1 RAADS
6 SWSSCSDDASSEDAT
21 GSDSAGGQDPFGE
34 RCSAERTPCQLCRLW
49 VWMFFNGYEGAPV
62 ALRRA
67 AVLYQG
73 IMGLLLV
80 LLFVTDRATDVK
92 VTTEWYW
99 YSELV
104 ITIIWSLEFL
114 LRAWSDEDKS
124 LLEVRQPGTRLML
137 RLRSLM
143 RVLKLL
149 DLLSILSVIVDLIIQ
164 SNELRGFAALRM
176 LRLVS
181 LLRLERD
188 WHFLQPVLEVFRNE
202 AYHLAATL
210 GLALMVLLFSAVIMF
225 YIESAAEDTQF
236 DSVGSSLWWATAA
249 LTTVGYG
256 DIYPKTPVG
265 RFVGGVL
272 AFLGIG
278 LFALPAGMLASGFQ
292 DVVRRKNTGDLDMDQ
307 AYGSRLDAMT
317 ARIDARFD
325 EHLGKMGEHMGKLSA
340 RIDALASSVDS
351 LQGGMNSIKAEIIT
365 TPRS

>member
-1 RAADS
+1 MGKSESSPGVVTQTLLPTGSGRAAGS

-80 LLFVTDRATDVK
+80 LLFVADRATDVK

-149 DLLSILSVIVDLIIQ
+149 
-164 SNELRGFAALRM
+164 ELRGFAALRM

-265 RFVGGVL
+265 RFVGG
-272 AFLGIG
+272 